1 MIISGIRGTVL
12 VGILFFVFNFTTGD
26 ASHVRKDDPDIDGDL
41 GINRVMLAGKPSLSS
56 DSKSFLT

>member
-1 MIISGIRGTVL
+1 MRHL
-12 VGILFFVFNFTTGD
+12 VFVFNFTTGD